1 MPKTIFFNSQESTS
15 SLEQPESL
23 FDIFHSSFLN
33 IGGHEN
39 SYNQDKLFFRQI
51 DNIYAFCVF
60 DGHGSENNNGEKSAE
75 ICCLSLEECLNDNI
89 QLLIDDN
96 FTEFIHIFETK
107 TNKMLKDK
115 FNNLKKSGGST
126 STILVI
132 TPKFIHRAYLG
143 DSYGYLFIKK
153 KIPELENHVID
164 IPTGLDTIQS
174 LKQDLDYSI
183 DLTGA
188 YGHDAFNIEEYKRCQ
203 IINEGVIF
211 TYQHPRNQ
219 DIVSPIFSV
228 LENGEI
234 IQNPLPPRGSYC
246 YCTVNLDISAY
257 IQNSNQTAKLAM
269 TRSFGDI
276 ESQENG
282 CISIHTI
289 ESTPIEQIS
298 HSVKNSSKIETLSE
312 HERDDDTAIIVMGSD
327 GLWDVLKR
335 DEIFTDMFSEE
346 TLDAFTDSELL
357 PIITEKFGQKIVTRG
372 NQLFGNTDNIS
383 FHIIFMKFK

>member
-1 MPKTIFFNSQESTS
+1 MLETIFFNSQESTS

-33 IGGHEN
+33 IGGRGN

-51 DNIYAFCVF
+51 DKIYAFCIF
-60 DGHGSENNNGEKSAE
+60 DGHGSKNNNGEKFAKKCSQ
-75 ICCLSLEECLNDNI
+75 SFDTCLNDYI

-96 FTEFIHIFETK
+96 FTEFINIFETN
-107 TNKMLKDK
+107 TNKILKDELYP
-115 FNNLKKSGGST
+115 NDGGST
-126 STILVI
+126 STILII
-132 TPKFIHRAYLG
+132 TPKFIKRAYLG
-143 DSYGYLFIKK
+143 DSEGYLFIKK

-164 IPTGLDTIQS
+164 IPTGLDSIQS

-188 YGHDAFNIEEYKRCQ
+188 YGHDAFNIEEYKRCR
-203 IINEGVIF
+203 IINKNVFF
-211 TYQHPRNQ
+211 TYQHPSNS
-219 DIVSPIFSV
+219 DMILPIFSV
-228 LENGEI
+228 LETGEI
-234 IQNPLPPRGSYC
+234 IHNPLPTRENYY
-246 YCTVNLDISAY
+246 YCTVNSDIAAY
-257 IQNSNQTAKLAM
+257 IQNNDKDSRLAM

-276 ESQENG
+276 KSQENG

-289 ESTPIEQIS
+289 ESTPIEQIY
-298 HSVKNSSKIETLSE
+298 HSVKDCIQIEESIL
-312 HERDDDTAIIVMGSD
+312 HERDNDTAIIVMGSD

-335 DEIFTDMFSEE
+335 DEIFSDMFSSE

-357 PIITEKFGQKIVTRG
+357 PIITEKFGKKVVTRG
-372 NQLFGNTDNIS
+372 NRLFGNTDNIS